1 MGLRASEKAK
11 RDALVDLVTAQRPF
25 SGPCGSDVP
34 AGAERD
40 VSVRPRNVNM
50 SVPGCFLQLHAFS
63 YKRLLKAA

>member
-1 MGLRASEKAK
+1 MGLRAAEKAK

-40 VSVRPRNVNM
+40 VSVRPLSVNM
-50 SVPGCFLQLHAFS
+50 SVPGFFLQSHAFL
-63 YKRLLKAA
+63 YKRSLKAS